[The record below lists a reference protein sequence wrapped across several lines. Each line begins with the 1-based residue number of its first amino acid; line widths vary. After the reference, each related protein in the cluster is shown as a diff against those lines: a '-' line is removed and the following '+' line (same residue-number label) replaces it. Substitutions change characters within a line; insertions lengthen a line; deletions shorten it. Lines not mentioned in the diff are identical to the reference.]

1 MTIQSVTIQMPVG
14 LYNRLKRRAEQAHH
28 SVEVEVLETVAASV
42 PVDEELSRDL
52 TEAVMRLAALDDD
65 ALWLVARAFFPVEKS
80 IQLENLHFKRQDRG
94 LNEAETQQ
102 AAELA
107 SKLEKFM
114 FLRAQALALLMQ
126 RGHDVSTFA
135 NL

>member
-1 MTIQSVTIQMPVG
+1 MTIRSVTIQMPVG

-80 IQLENLHFKRQDRG
+80 TQLENLHFKRQDRG

-102 AAELA
+102 AAGLA
-107 SKLEKFM
+107 SKLENFM
-114 FLRAQALALLMQ
+114 LEDSLQ
-126 RGHDVSTFA
+126 
-135 NL
+135 